1 MSVARPAMALL
12 LHPHFAGYG
21 GCIARVPVQ
30 TSSQTDPG
38 VRPPSDTCKGAPT
51 EATYILPVRRD
62 QPEISDELV
71 SYIHWL
77 SLQLEVIVVDGSPT
91 DILASHAETWAGIAV
106 HVPPDADL
114 RTPNGKVGG
123 VLTGVRR
130 ASHERLVIADD
141 DVRYDQ
147 EALERVINLLDEVHV
162 VRPQNYFHPLP
173 WHARWDTARTLLN
186 RATGADWPGTL
197 GVRRS
202 VLCATGGYDGSVLF
216 ENLEL
221 VRTVLAAGGT
231 EAVPLDLYVRRSPPT
246 ARHFW
251 SQRVRQAYDE
261 LARPLRFSIS
271 LAILPLS
278 LILASRRRWGLLAA
292 GSAAVVGV
300 AEIGRWRGGGREVFP
315 RTSSLLA
322 PAWIA
327 ERAVCAWL
335 ALWVRVTK
343 GGVQY
348 RGTILRRA
356 ATRMTELRQRLK
368 SKQSGLY

>member
-1 MSVARPAMALL
+1 MALL
-12 LHPHFAGYG
+12 LHPHFPGYG
-21 GCIARVPVQ
+21 GCVARVPVQ
-30 TSSQTDPG
+30 TSSQTGPLPEG
-38 VRPPSDTCKGAPT
+38 TVRHVQGGPT

-62 QPEISDELV
+62 RPEISDELA

-77 SLQLEVIVVDGSPT
+77 SLQLEVVVVDGSPP
-91 DILASHAETWAGIAV
+91 DIFASHVEMWAGIAA

-130 ASHERLVIADD
+130 ASHERLVIADE
-141 DVRYDQ
+141 DVRYDR

-186 RATGADWPGTL
+186 RATGGDWPGTL
-197 GVRRS
+197 AVRRS
-202 VLCATGGYDGSVLF
+202 VLCATGGYDGAVLF

-246 ARHFW
+246 AHHFW

-278 LILASRRRWGLLAA
+278 LTLAARRQWGWLAA
-292 GSAAVVGV
+292 GTTAVVGI

-315 RTSSLLA
+315 WTSSLLA
-322 PAWIA
+322 PAWIS

-335 ALWVRVTK
+335 ALWTRVTK

-348 RGTILRRA
+348 RGTTLRRA
-356 ATRMTELRQRLK
+356 ATPMRQLRQRLK